1 MKQRL
6 QIRGLRKRWIINSVG
21 PVTIVLMLIAIFSV
35 LGVTS
40 FYYNSA
46 FSTLEAEARAGA
58 DYFNTYSM
66 SSYSTYYRSATQYT
80 ATFDSADKIELQFI
94 NRYGRIEASTRSLT
108 SGMAPGTPEIDRA
121 MQSGEMERY
130 NGPDPQ
136 TGENILAVSCP
147 LKFNGSVVGVMR
159 YVTATRQLDR
169 QVLLTALAIVGVL
182 LVVCCL
188 IAVSNLIF
196 INSVV
201 APVAEVTEAAKR
213 ISGGSYGIQIPN
225 HYSDEMGE
233 LVDNINDMSLKISQ
247 GEKIQTEFISSVS
260 HELRTPLTAINGWG
274 ETLEDETDP
283 QQLRRG
289 IRIITKEA
297 RRLTNMVEELLEFS
311 KMQDG
316 RFNLRV
322 EEMDLQAELE
332 DAIYTYREIF
342 RQEGIALEYENP
354 EDLLEAP
361 IIGDPERVKQV
372 LCNLLD
378 NAAKHGGSGKRISVT
393 IRRWDQDYAI
403 DIRDYGPGIPEAELP
418 FVKQRFYKG
427 SSKARGSGIGLAVC
441 DEIAQRHGGRLIIG
455 NAPGG
460 GTVATITLPVKPEEN

>member
-225 HYSDEMGE
+225 HYNDEMGE
-233 LVDNINDMSLKISQ
+233 LVDNIYDMSLKISQ

>member
-169 QVLLTALAIVGVL
+169 QVLLTALAIIGVL

-225 HYSDEMGE
+225 HYNDEMGE